1 MTLFIDGGGFCSFYY
16 CLGALKNKRFEY
28 IECVSSGAIA
38 ASLFVCMDKINLIH
52 ILKVCMKSNGF
63 FCGTDT
69 VVYKILDTLLPIDA
83 HHKANK
89 KIGILIYDPFA
100 FRTRVVSHWET
111 REKLIQCVVA
121 STHIPFVTSW
131 YFVNPVYKCI
141 DGGFLLD
148 TSKYK
153 RRIASPYYSIF
164 EQFAPISP
172 RRAIELFRCGNK
184 NTIKY

>member
-1 MTLFIDGGGFCSFYY
+1 MTLFIDGGGFCSFWY
-16 CLGALKNKRFEY
+16 CLGALKNKQFNYVES
-28 IECVSSGAIA
+28 VSSGSIA
-38 ASLFVCMDKINLIH
+38 ASLYVCMDKIDILH
-52 ILKVCMKSNGF
+52 ILKVCIKSTDTSY
-63 FCGTDT
+63 GTDNI
-69 VVYKILDTLLPIDA
+69 VYNILDTLLPLDA

-89 KIGILIYDPFA
+89 RLGILIFDPFA
-100 FRTRVVSHWET
+100 FKTRLVSHWET

-131 YFVNPVYKCI
+131 SFVNPVYKCI

-153 RRIASPYYSIF
+153 TVIASPYFSTF

-172 RRAIELFRCGNK
+172 TRAIELFRSGNK
-184 NTIKY
+184 NQMN